1 MLLNNI
7 PEFSDLI
14 YQLTNCN
21 WISKIIFSRLTSKVV
36 EQIQPPMAKTAYTS
50 KKTNTIL

>member
-14 YQLTNCN
+14 YQLTSCN
-21 WISKIIFSRLTSKVV
+21 WISKIIFSRFTSKVV
-36 EQIQPPMAKTAYTS
+36 EQIQPPMEKTAYTS
-50 KKTNTIL
+50 KKNTIL